1 MSLRGSLRTMP
12 IADLLDW
19 IDRRFVCGTLTI
31 ECASTVRT
39 FHFDSGYV
47 TGASSNVPS
56 EHLGQLLMER
66 GLVDEQTLNDAFQVQ
81 ADTGVL
87 LGKILI
93 MVGAMDNDG
102 LKRVLEDKIREAIFE
117 AMAWKEGTFQFE
129 LMGDDEAAAVSEFEV
144 SLNLNSTLE
153 AGEVRAQEW
162 GEIRELIPVEHAVLE
177 LVDESRLR
185 HPADPPELTR
195 AIDNLVPSLRKQL
208 TLSQIVLDQ
217 NGQNFR
223 VSSLLAKLVDR
234 KAIRVQEAAVV
245 EAVPAAD
252 SAVELAR
259 AAQKRAA
266 GGDRSG
272 ALELAAAALALEP
285 ENETLKKLHRELE
298 RSVFAEL
305 SRVLLSEFRVP
316 KLLKQPA
323 ELEAI
328 EMSDTERYLAGRI
341 DGRWDLLS
349 LMRISPVREV
359 EALIIF
365 KRLADRGI
373 ISL

>member
-12 IADLLDW
+12 IHDLLEW

-31 ECASTVRT
+31 EHASTVRT

-56 EHLGQLLMER
+56 EHLGQLLMDR
-66 GLVDEQTLNDAFQVQ
+66 GLVDDQALNDAFQVQ

-93 MVGAMDNDG
+93 MIGAIDAPG
-102 LKRVLEDKIREAIFE
+102 LEATLADKIREALFD
-117 AMAWKEGTFQFE
+117 ALSWREGTFQFE
-129 LMGDDEAAAVSEFEV
+129 LVGDDDAPPISEFEV
-144 SLNLNSTLE
+144 SLNLGQTIE
-153 AGEVRAQEW
+153 AGRVRAQQWE
-162 GEIRELIPVEHAVLE
+162 EIRELIPSDDVVVRV
-177 LVDESRLR
+177 VDESRLL
-185 HPADPPELTR
+185 HPGDDEARR
-195 AIDNLVPSLRKQL
+195 AAIARMVPSLRKQL
-208 TLSQIVLDQ
+208 TVSQLILDL
-217 NGQNFR
+217 NGQAFR
-223 VSSLLAKLVDR
+223 VSSLLAALIER
-234 KAIRVQEAAVV
+234 KAVAVAGPDPITAAPSGGSPN
-245 EAVPAAD
+245 A
-252 SAVELAR
+252 LAR

-266 GGDRSG
+266 GGDRTG
-272 ALELAAAALALEP
+272 ALELAAQALAREP
-285 ENETLKKLHRELE
+285 ENEGFKKLHRELE
-298 RSVFAEL
+298 RAVFAEL
-305 SRVLLSEFRVP
+305 SRTLLSEFRVP
-316 KLLKQPA
+316 RLLKNPD
-323 ELEAI
+323 ELDALD
-328 EMSDTERYLAGRI
+328 MSDTERYLAGRI

>member
-12 IADLLDW
+12 ILDLVDW

-31 ECASTVRT
+31 ECGSTVRT

-56 EHLGQLLMER
+56 EHLGQLLLER
-66 GLVDEQTLNDAFQVQ
+66 GLVDEQALNDAFQVQ

-93 MVGAMDNDG
+93 MVNAIDAPG
-102 LKRVLEDKIREAIFE
+102 LKAALEDKIREAVYE
-117 AMAWKEGTFQFE
+117 AMTWKEGTFQFE
-129 LMGDDEAAAVSEFEV
+129 LVGEEEAAAISEFEV
-144 SLNLNSTLE
+144 SLNLNATIE
-153 AGEVRAQEW
+153 EGKMRAEQWE
-162 GEIRELIPVEHAVLE
+162 EIRELIPSDDAVLRV
-177 LVDESRLR
+177 VDESKCF
-185 HPADPPELTR
+185 HPSDSPQRR
-195 AIDNLVPSLRKQL
+195 AAIQRLVPSLRKQQSV
-208 TLSQIVLDQ
+208 SQTVLDL

-223 VSSLLAKLVDR
+223 VSSLL
-234 KAIRVQEAAVV
+234 VQLIERNALEVLAAP
-245 EAVPAAD
+245 EPSGPSSD
-252 SAVELAR
+252 DPTELAR

-272 ALELAAAALALEP
+272 ALELAAQALALEP

-298 RSVFAEL
+298 RAVFAEL
-305 SRVLLSEFRVP
+305 SRSLLSEFRVP
-316 KLLKQPA
+316 RLLKQPA
-323 ELEAI
+323 ELETI
-328 EMSDTERYLAGRI
+328 DLSDTERYLAGRI

-349 LMRISPVREV
+349 LMRISPVRDV